1 MAKIIEYPYYPQPG
15 GQEQLWRGLGKKE
28 PASTIMFHGPRGIG
42 KTIKNNSLV
51 ELFNGNYKK
60 IIDIKQGDLVA
71 SLNPKGY
78 LEPKVVTELFTSE
91 KKRFYKLITETGLEI
106 EAGYTHRLYTDKG
119 WLCIDQLKKGG
130 FIAISR
136 RGVFGSGEDDIDLIR
151 LYALAIGDGCLHDR
165 NKHIT
170 IGSIYPEYQHE
181 MQRICKKMGYTCRLY
196 EDNSVVPDRTR
207 TAPVLYHTI
216 YGGINSR
223 MIEDGMKVG
232 SKEKFIPGWI
242 LALKREQLSEF
253 MKYLFATDASFHF
266 DGRKFSIQ
274 YSTVSKKLAHDIA
287 FALRKF
293 GIVARIQK
301 TVSQRRGKVFGDLYV
316 VCIKERNAVKTFL
329 SDIGVFGERHKKWV
343 EGGREFL
350 EKDVLSGGKD
360 IIPVT
365 ITRPIAELI
374 EMKSNHPQYEKRK
387 ALLGK
392 SGKKGTIQR
401 ESVERFSKA
410 MENQELMDLS
420 SNDIY
425 WDRIAS
431 IVQTEDDIGYD
442 FEVQDNHNYIANGI
456 VSHNSYG
463 LRSAFASILAKYP
476 LEACIVRKTYT
487 DLRENHVIPMRNEL
501 KEFIDRK
508 IIKLNMGELAYIFPN
523 GSRLQFQYCMRDAD
537 LDRFQGRSYD
547 LMGIEEAGQF
557 TEHQIVVM
565 LAANRASPTAGKYH
579 TVFPQ
584 KAALTFNWGGPGHRY
599 LKRLAHDKIFL
610 PEKGES
616 AEKFLSIIGKYDE
629 NKIFQQ
635 LDPNYQD
642 RLRRLPLQL
651 QRAWIDGDPDAFT
664 GTVFAIVD
672 PAHEVDPNKLLRN
685 HSGLVPVSWQLFGA
699 LDPGT
704 SAPCSFGLYTK
715 TPDGQIYKI
724 FNYYE
729 RDRNPEQHSFAILD
743 AIKTC
748 KWTNGRMPSYIVSGS
763 DAFNRKNK
771 RDIYAH
777 DVTWKDVFRER
788 GLYLARTD
796 TGGGSR
802 RRSYHAMQM
811 LLHYEYSPIT
821 NEFTKLPKLRF
832 FKGACKATLDE
843 LRELEG
849 SEYDPED
856 IKQGNE
862 VADHAYDE
870 TRYAIMG
877 AATPMAAEDPDD
889 ENNILELA
897 YRSEK
902 QEEYVEDPYSLNY
915 AWDETF

>member
-1 MAKIIEYPYYPQPG
+1 MAKQIEWPYYPQPG
-15 GQEQLWRGLGKKE
+15 GQEDLWRGLGKRE
-28 PASTIMFHGPRGIG
+28 PAPTILFFGPRGIG

-51 ELFNGNYKK
+51 ELFNGNYKQ
-60 IIDIKQGDLVA
+60 IIDIKQGDIVA
-71 SLNPKGY
+71 SYNKKGF

-91 KKRFYKLITETGLEI
+91 KKKFFKLITETGLEI
-106 EAGYTHRLYTDKG
+106 EAGETHKLYTDLGWIRMDKLEKG
-119 WLCIDQLKKGG
+119 NFL
-130 FIAISR
+130 AISR
-136 RGVFGSGEDDIDLIR
+136 QGVFGKNEDNLDLIR
-151 LYALAIGDGCLHDR
+151 LYALAIGDGNLHSDS
-165 NKHIT
+165 KSLS
-170 IGSIYPEYQHE
+170 IGSIYPEYQNE
-181 MQRICKKMGYTCRLY
+181 MQRICKRLGYRCRLY
-196 EDNSVVPDRTR
+196 EDNSVVADRKR
-207 TAPVLYHTI
+207 SAPVIYHNI
-216 YGGINSR
+216 YGEINDR
-223 MIEDGMKVG
+223 ITEDGMKVG
-232 SKEKFIPGWI
+232 SREKFIPGWI
-242 LALKREQLSEF
+242 LSLKREQLSEF
-253 MKYLFATDASFHF
+253 LEYLFATDASFHF
-266 DGRKFSIQ
+266 DGRKFAIQ

-316 VCIKERNAVKTFL
+316 VAIKERNAVKTFL
-329 SDIGVFGERHKKWV
+329 SEIGVFGERHKKWV
-343 EGGREFL
+343 EEGREFL
-350 EKDVLSGGKD
+350 EKDVMSGGKD
-360 IIPVT
+360 VIPVT
-365 ITRPIAELI
+365 LTRPIAEKI
-374 EMKSNHPQYEKRK
+374 DMKSNNPLYEKRK
-387 ALLGK
+387 KLLARATGRD
-392 SGKKGTIQR
+392 SVQR
-401 ESVERFSKA
+401 ESVARFAQA
-410 MENQELMDLS
+410 MDDQELRDLS
-420 SNDIY
+420 NNDIY

-442 FEVQDNHNYIANGI
+442 FEVEDNHNYVANGI
-456 VSHNSYG
+456 ISHNSYG
-463 LRSAFASILAKYP
+463 LRSAFATILSEYP

-501 KEFIDRK
+501 KDYIDRK

-565 LAANRASPTAGKYH
+565 LAANRASPTAGKFN
-579 TVFPQ
+579 TIFPQ

-599 LKRLAHDKIFL
+599 LKRIAHDKIYL
-610 PEKGES
+610 PEKGET
-616 AEKFLSIIGKYDE
+616 ADNFKSIIGMYED

-635 LDPNYQD
+635 LDPDYQK
-642 RLRRLPLQL
+642 RLMRLPLQL

-664 GTVFAIVD
+664 GTVFTIVD
-672 PAHEVDPNKLLRN
+672 QAHEIDPNNLLRN
-685 HSGLVPVSWQLFGA
+685 HGGLIPVSWQLFGA

-704 SAPCSFGLYTK
+704 SAPCSFGLYAK
-715 TPDGQIYKI
+715 NPDGQIFKI

-743 AIKTC
+743 AIRSC
-748 KWTNGRMPSYIVSGS
+748 KWTNGRLPSYIVSGS

-796 TGGGSR
+796 TGSGSR
-802 RRSYHAMQM
+802 RRGYHAMQM
-811 LLHYEYSPIT
+811 LLHYEYSVES

-832 FKGACKATLDE
+832 FRGACKSTLDE

-856 IKQGNE
+856 VKQGPE

-877 AATPMAAEDPDD
+877 AATPMAAEDEIDD
-889 ENNILELA
+889 ETDLDRA
-897 YRSEK
+897 YKTQQLYESVESE
-902 QEEYVEDPYSLNY
+902 DGLGY